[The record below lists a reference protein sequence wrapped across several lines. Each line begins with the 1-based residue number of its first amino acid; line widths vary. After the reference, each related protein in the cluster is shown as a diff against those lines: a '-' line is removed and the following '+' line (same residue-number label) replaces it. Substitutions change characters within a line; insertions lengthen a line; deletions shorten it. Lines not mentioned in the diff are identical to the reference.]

1 MASVRIGYRRL
12 YDSMGCS
19 IVNQQTINLVFPCG
33 DHLQAEIYMG
43 NKPKF
48 GITVETDHEEYVIP
62 GEQSELGNYSYHADA
77 TQSSYP
83 RSFFTE
89 IVCSHDL
96 EVTDDLFEA
105 FYRDEQAAI
114 QEFLRIAESHAD
126 EYQMVSDFLSGIL
139 GLRFHP
145 QFVLKLLNENFVAF
159 HNEKRGFNFAGSSVQ
174 ILEGIQVNEAGIPI
188 IEQFFPAIGNAERK
202 VVQSSSKILSWLIR
216 AWTERDIVSKFNALF
231 IPIEMIL
238 EGIQGEMPEDQR
250 LQVEKLQTLIN
261 TYGGDDKEKVALKLL
276 LDRLVKSQRPSLID
290 RFNIFAEEAK
300 MPGWEKD
307 IQAFKKFNRI
317 RNGLIHRGDPN
328 VKIHVKVGEEEV
340 HALEDLTER
349 YVNYYLFR
357 DTAVYQSRFLPRP
370 KPSTQ

>member
-19 IVNQQTINLVFPCG
+19 IANHQTIHQEFTNG
-33 DHLQAEIYMG
+33 DDLHLEIYLG

-48 GITVETDHEEYVIP
+48 GITVETEHDEYVIP
-62 GEQSELGNYSYHADA
+62 GEQSRFGHYTYHRDA
-77 TQSSYP
+77 TESPYP

-96 EVTDDLFEA
+96 EVTDELFDA
-105 FYRDEQAAI
+105 FCRDEQSAI
-114 QEFLRIAESHAD
+114 QELLRIAETRAD
-126 EYQMVSDFLSGIL
+126 EYHMAADFLSGIL

-145 QFVLKLLNENFVAF
+145 QFIMKLLNENFVAF
-159 HNEKRGFNFAGSSVQ
+159 HNEKQGYNFAGSPIQV
-174 ILEGIQVNEAGIPI
+174 LEAIQVNKAGIPV
-188 IEQFFPAIGNAERK
+188 IEQFFPAIGKADRK
-202 VVQSSSKILSWLIR
+202 AVQSSSKILSWLIR

-250 LQVEKLQTLIN
+250 QQVEKLHYLIN
-261 TYGGDDKEKVALKLL
+261 TYGGDDKEKEALRSLV
-276 LDRLVKSQRPSLID
+276 DRLVKSQRLSLID
-290 RFNIFAEEAK
+290 RFNMFAEDAK
-300 MPGWEKD
+300 MLGWEND

-317 RNGLIHRGDPN
+317 RNSLIHRGDPK
-328 VKIHVKVGEEEV
+328 VKIHVSVGAEETQ
-340 HALEDLTER
+340 ALEDLTER
-349 YVNYYLFR
+349 YVNYYLFQ

-370 KPSTQ
+370 KSSS